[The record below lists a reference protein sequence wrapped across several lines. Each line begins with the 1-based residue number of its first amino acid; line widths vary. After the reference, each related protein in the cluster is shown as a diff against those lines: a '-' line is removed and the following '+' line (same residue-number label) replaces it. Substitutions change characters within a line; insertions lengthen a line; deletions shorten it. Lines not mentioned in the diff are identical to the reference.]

1 MLKHGVADLTA
12 TRIPPGRAWEAKVII
27 ISTEGLHNNML
38 NGGAWINISYKFNDF
53 LISFG

>member
-27 ISTEGLHNNML
+27 ISTEGLQNNML
-38 NGGAWINISYKFNDF
+38 NGDAWINISYKFIDF
-53 LISFG
+53 LFSFG

>member
-38 NGGAWINISYKFNDF
+38 NGGAWINISHKFNEF